1 MRLLHLAWP
10 DLPISLA
17 RSRTGPSAPAIATP
31 DGATGTAVPA
41 TGPIVLG
48 GMPWTDGPVLAASPE
63 ARAMGVRRGMPLGGA
78 HRLAPEATFVD
89 ADPAADG
96 AAMAV
101 ALDRLAAF
109 SPGVA
114 GTADPADPAFGTA
127 EVQVDGLERLWG
139 PEPILVARIGVAL
152 APLLPGVP
160 LAGIAGTR
168 FAAAVAAR
176 MGPAGREASGPDGGL
191 AARAVPPDA
200 DAAFLAPLP
209 ARLLAQDPEVRGRLA
224 RYGLETIGAVAAVPR
239 SALVA
244 RFGTDEGAR
253 LHARAVG
260 EETDRFIPRAAPA
273 RLALALALDPPA
285 DGIEPLRFVLHRL
298 AGALADQVAGRGAG
312 AGRAILRVGLDR
324 TFAAGAAARLPDV
337 VVEQRLPEPTA
348 DAEAIERL
356 LLARLEAAPPGALVA
371 RVELELAEVVPAP
384 GRQLSLFTP
393 QADRADRL
401 AWQLARLAI
410 RAGEGVVGHVA
421 LRDPEA
427 ALPESRWRWLPADPV
442 VGAETAASAGLQSV
456 PATGSSPDPVPA
468 PIVEG
473 GDAPAEEGHAPAEG
487 GDASSPAGGG
497 TPVPPGIGARA
508 GSRR

>member
-1 MRLLHLAWP
+1 MRRLHLFVP
-10 DLPISLA
+10 HLSLGLA
-17 RSRTGPSAPAIATP
+17 RARRSESFPPGPL
-31 DGATGTAVPA
+31 
-41 TGPIVLG
+41 VLG
-48 GMPWTDGPVLAASPE
+48 GRPWDPGSVIDASPD
-63 ARAMGVRRGMPLGGA
+63 ARALGVRRGMPLGSA

-89 ADPAADG
+89 AAIAADG
-96 AAMAV
+96 AAMAA

-114 GTADPADPAFGTA
+114 GTADPADPAFGAA
-127 EVQVDGLERLWG
+127 EVQVDGLQRLWG
-139 PEPILVARIGVAL
+139 PEPVLVERIGAAL
-152 APLLPGVP
+152 APLLPGSP
-160 LAGIAGTR
+160 GAGIAGTR

-176 MGPAGREASGPDGGL
+176 LGPVGRPDGDGAL
-191 AARAVPPDA
+191 AARLATRLVPPGA

-209 ARLLAQDPEVRGRLA
+209 ARLLTQDPEVRGRLA
-224 RYGLETIGAVAAVPR
+224 RYGLETIGAVATVPR

-244 RFGTDEGAR
+244 RFGADEGGR

-260 EETDRFIPRAAPA
+260 EETDRFVPRSAPA

-285 DGIEPLRFVLHRL
+285 DGLEPLRFVLHRL

-324 TFAAGAAARLPDV
+324 TFAAGAAARLPDI
-337 VVEQRLPEPTA
+337 VVEQRFPEPTA

-356 LLARLEAAPPGALVA
+356 LLARLEAAPPGAPVA
-371 RVELELAEVVPAP
+371 RMELELAEVVPAP

-393 QADRADRL
+393 QADRAARL
-401 AWQLARLAI
+401 SWQLARLAI

-427 ALPESRWRWLPADPV
+427 TLPESRWRWLPADPV
-442 VGAETAASAGLQSV
+442 VGSEAAAAAG
-456 PATGSSPDPVPA
+456 P
-468 PIVEG
+468 
-473 GDAPAEEGHAPAEG
+473 
-487 GDASSPAGGG
+487 G
-497 TPVPPGIGARA
+497 TPA

>member
-10 DLPISLA
+10 DLPIALA

-31 DGATGTAVPA
+31 DGGSGTTVPA
-41 TGPIVLG
+41 SGPIVLG
-48 GMPWTDGPVLAASPE
+48 GMPWTDGQVLAASPE
-63 ARAMGVRRGMPLGGA
+63 ARAMGVRRGMPLGSA

-89 ADPAADG
+89 AAVAADA
-96 AAMAV
+96 AAMAA

-127 EVQVDGLERLWG
+127 DVQVDGLERLWG
-139 PEPILVARIGVAL
+139 PEPGLVDRIAGAL
-152 APLLPGVP
+152 GPLLPGTP
-160 LAGIAGTR
+160 RAGIAGTR

-176 MGPAGREASGPDGGL
+176 VGPAARPEGGADPVAGL
-191 AARAVPPDA
+191 AVRIVPPGA
-200 DAAFLAPLP
+200 DAAFLAPMP
-209 ARLLAQDPEVRGRLA
+209 ARLLTQDPEVRGRLA
-224 RYGLETIGAVAAVPR
+224 SYGLETIGAVAAVPR

-253 LHARAVG
+253 LRARAVG
-260 EETDRFIPRAAPA
+260 EEADRFVPRTAPA

-285 DGIEPLRFVLHRL
+285 DGLEPLRFVLHRL

-337 VVEQRLPEPTA
+337 VVEQALPEPTA

-356 LLARLEAAPPGALVA
+356 LLARLEAAPPGAPVA

-393 QADRADRL
+393 QADRAARL

-410 RAGEGVVGHVA
+410 RAGDGIVGRVA

-427 ALPESRWRWLPADPV
+427 PLSEGRWRWLPVDPV
-442 VGAETAASAGLQSV
+442 AGPGPAAE
-456 PATGSSPDPVPA
+456 D
-468 PIVEG
+468 
-473 GDAPAEEGHAPAEG
+473 
-487 GDASSPAGGG
+487 
-497 TPVPPGIGARA
+497 GARGA
-508 GSRR
+508 TRRGARP

>member
-1 MRLLHLAWP
+1 
-10 DLPISLA
+10 
-17 RSRTGPSAPAIATP
+17 
-31 DGATGTAVPA
+31 
-41 TGPIVLG
+41 
-48 GMPWTDGPVLAASPE
+48 
-63 ARAMGVRRGMPLGGA
+63 MGVRRGMPLGSA

-89 ADPAADG
+89 ASLAADG
-96 AAMAV
+96 AAMAA

-114 GTADPADPAFGTA
+114 GAQDPADPAFGVA

-139 PEPILVARIGVAL
+139 PEPALVARIGGAL
-152 APLLPGVP
+152 AALLPGTP
-160 LAGIAGTR
+160 RAGIAGTR
-168 FAAAVAAR
+168 FAAAIAAR
-176 MGPAGREASGPDGGL
+176 LGPGRPKGDEEPGPAAL
-191 AARAVPPDA
+191 AARVVPPGT

-209 ARLLAQDPEVRGRLA
+209 ARLLTPDPEVRGRLA

-244 RFGTDEGAR
+244 RFGADEGAR
-253 LHARAVG
+253 LHARATG
-260 EETDRFIPRAAPA
+260 EETDRFVPRTTPA

-324 TFAAGAAARLPDV
+324 TFAAGAAARLPDL

-356 LLARLEAAPPGALVA
+356 LLARLESALPGAPVA

-393 QADRADRL
+393 QADRAARL

-427 ALPESRWRWLPADPV
+427 PLPEGRWRWLPADPV
-442 VGAETAASAGLQSV
+442 AGPEAAA
-456 PATGSSPDPVPA
+456 D
-468 PIVEG
+468 
-473 GDAPAEEGHAPAEG
+473 
-487 GDASSPAGGG
+487 GGG
-497 TPVPPGIGARA
+497 RGTAMGRARDGVRDGAR
-508 GSRR
+508 R